1 MKTHITV
8 VLDRSG
14 SMGPLQDETISAYND
29 WLKEI
34 KAAAKGQ
41 KVLFTLHLFDDRH
54 DLVYQDTPL
63 VAVKKL
69 DANTYYARGMTALN
83 DAFGQE
89 ILRLKG
95 EAKHDDRVVMLVM
108 TDGYENNSKEI
119 SGSRLR
125 SLVSGADSKPNWTIQ
140 YIGANQDAFAVG
152 RNLGL
157 TLNNTRVTYD
167 ADTHGTHA
175 AYATSSANLGSMM
188 RGGQIKAENVT
199 QLDYD
204 LVKAK
209 LAGTPPPKKKPG
221 GQAQ

>member
-34 KAAAKGQ
+34 KAASKGQ

-63 VAVKKL
+63 AAVKKL

-95 EAKHDDRVVMLVM
+95 EAKKDDRVVMLVM

-175 AYATSSANLGSMM
+175 AYATSSANLGSML
-188 RGGQIKAENVT
+188 RSGGLKAQNVS
-199 QLDYD
+199 QADYD
-204 LVKAK
+204 LVKSQ